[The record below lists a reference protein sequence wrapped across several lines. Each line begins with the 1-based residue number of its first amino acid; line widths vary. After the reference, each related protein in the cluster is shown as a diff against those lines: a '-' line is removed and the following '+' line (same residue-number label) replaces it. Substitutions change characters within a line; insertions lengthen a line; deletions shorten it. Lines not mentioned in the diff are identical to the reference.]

1 MTLPNPNRTGRKRRV
16 PIDPSILAVA
26 ETLRVNDAVQISGL
40 SRSSLYKLLN
50 SGALL
55 SVMVGGRRLILR
67 HGLVALLHGGA
78 A

>member
-40 SRSSLYKLLN
+40 SRSSL
-50 SGALL
+50 
-55 SVMVGGRRLILR
+55 
-67 HGLVALLHGGA
+67 
-78 A
+78 